1 MSHNN
6 EGTTRLVRMIREQA
20 RNINKV
26 QMKNNILGTI
36 TANGIYIDSVE
47 DEIPRDDF
55 LFLKTGE
62 TLQNGDRVLCIPVG
76 DYYVVAGKV
85 E

>member
-6 EGTTRLVRMIREQA
+6 EGTARLVRMIREQA

-26 QMKNNILGTI
+26 QTKINVLGTV

-55 LFLKTGE
+55 LFLQTGE
-62 TLQNGDRVLCIPVG
+62 TLSNGDRVLCIPVG